1 MMHPIQIRSE
11 VGSDGI
17 LSLQVPM
24 GEERARMPVIVT
36 ISEVDQR
43 ATCCRP
49 VPVDDWHSFVAATY
63 GSCAG
68 LGLEEPDDLP
78 LQDRSFDE

>member
-1 MMHPIQIRSE
+1 MELLQIRSE

-17 LSLQVPM
+17 LSLCVPL
-24 GEERARMPVIVT
+24 GEKRAHTEVMVT
-36 ISEVDQR
+36 IAEVGT
-43 ATCCRP
+43 ATAKSRP
-49 VPVDDWHSFVAATY
+49 VVVDDWHSFIAQTY

-78 LQDRSFDE
+78 LQDRSFDG

>member
-1 MMHPIQIRSE
+1 MEPIQIHSE
-11 VGSDGI
+11 VGSDGV

-24 GEERARMPVIVT
+24 GQERARMPVVVT
-36 ISEVDQR
+36 ISPVEGER
-43 ATCCRP
+43 CGTRP
-49 VPVDDWHSFVAATY
+49 VAVEDWHSFVAQTY

-68 LGLEEPDDLP
+68 LGLEEPEDLP